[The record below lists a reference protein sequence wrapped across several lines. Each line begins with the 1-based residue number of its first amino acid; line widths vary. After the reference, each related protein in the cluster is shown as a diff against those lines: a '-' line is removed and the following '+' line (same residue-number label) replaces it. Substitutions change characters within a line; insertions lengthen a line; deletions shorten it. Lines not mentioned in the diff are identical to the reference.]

1 MILQVPSS
9 PPQAAKMHVTMQL
22 LGEATEYMRAVEV
35 DRRRVPSAGVYAVPE
50 MQSVYAEKRDDTGF
64 LVRSLI

>member
-1 MILQVPSS
+1 
-9 PPQAAKMHVTMQL
+9 MHVTMQL

-35 DRRRVPSAGVYAVPE
+35 DRRRVPSASVYAVPE